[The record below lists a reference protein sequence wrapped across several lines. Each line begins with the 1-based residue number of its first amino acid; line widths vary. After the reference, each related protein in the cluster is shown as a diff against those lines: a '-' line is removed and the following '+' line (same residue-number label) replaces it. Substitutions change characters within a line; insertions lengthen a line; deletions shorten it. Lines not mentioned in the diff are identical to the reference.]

1 MLFYFPTPNGDCCTF
16 FSSIIEPFKLLLLSQ
31 IYRIFPGKSGA
42 KDDRNVG
49 IHCVTMNCGGQS
61 PGSLEDLL
69 PIFEVRD

>member
-1 MLFYFPTPNGDCCTF
+1 M
-16 FSSIIEPFKLLLLSQ
+16 
-31 IYRIFPGKSGA
+31 PGALKPKSGTMHQKP

>member
-1 MLFYFPTPNGDCCTF
+1 MVDSNRVDIGKVKAKVNKFNNAADEG
-16 FSSIIEPFKLLLLSQ
+16 SSQ

>member
-1 MLFYFPTPNGDCCTF
+1 MTVYN
-16 FSSIIEPFKLLLLSQ
+16 KV
-31 IYRIFPGKSGA
+31 

-49 IHCVTMNCGGQS
+49 IHAVTMNCGGQS

>member
-1 MLFYFPTPNGDCCTF
+1 M
-16 FSSIIEPFKLLLLSQ
+16 
-31 IYRIFPGKSGA
+31 PGVLKQKSMTVAQKA
-42 KDDRNVG
+42 KDDSNVG

>member
-1 MLFYFPTPNGDCCTF
+1 MVDSNRVDIGKVKAMVNKFNNAADKG
-16 FSSIIEPFKLLLLSQ
+16 SSQ
-31 IYRIFPGKSGA
+31 IHRIFPGKSGA